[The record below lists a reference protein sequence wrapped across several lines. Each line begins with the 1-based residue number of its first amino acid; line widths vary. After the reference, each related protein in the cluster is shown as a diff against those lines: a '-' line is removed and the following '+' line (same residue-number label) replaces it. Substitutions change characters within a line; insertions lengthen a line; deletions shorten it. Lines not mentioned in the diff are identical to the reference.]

1 MTEGHAPT
9 AGEYFQHHL
18 TSLTV
23 QIGDSPFW
31 TINLDTLFLSILIGV
46 VGFGFLY
53 WIVRGV
59 NAGVPTRRQAAV
71 EYLVEWVDGEV
82 KEVLGGHD
90 RSLLGPLALTI
101 FFWVVLMN
109 AMDFLPVDLLPEIL
123 KLCGVGYFRVVPTA
137 DLNVTLGIGLSVM
150 ISIIFFSFK
159 IKGSGGY
166 IHELVS
172 APFGGNPLLWIP
184 NFLMNVIELLS
195 KPLSLGMRLFCN
207 MYAGE
212 LVFLLIALLGGAVS
226 SVSAGGFLMIL
237 GHVILG
243 SAWAIF
249 HILIIL
255 LQAYIFM
262 MLTIIYIGLAHE
274 SHDAH

>member
-9 AGEYFQHHL
+9 ASEYFQHHL
-18 TSLTV
+18 QNLTV
-23 QIGDSPFW
+23 SIGDSPFW
-31 TINLDTLFLSILIGV
+31 TINLDTLILSILLGV
-46 VGFGFLY
+46 VGFAFLY
-53 WIVRGV
+53 FVSRGI

-71 EYLVEWVDGEV
+71 EFLVDWVDREV
-82 KEVLGGHD
+82 KGVISGHD
-90 RSLLGPLALTI
+90 RSMLGPLALTI
-101 FFWVVLMN
+101 FFWVVIMN
-109 AMDFLPVDLLPEIL
+109 AMDFLPVDLLPAIL
-123 KLCGVGYFRVVPTA
+123 EFFGVGHFRAVPTA
-137 DLNVTLGIGLSVM
+137 DMNATFGISISVM
-150 ISIIFFSFK
+150 FAIIFFS
-159 IKGSGGY
+159 IKVKGPGGY
-166 IHELVS
+166 IHELTS

-184 NFLMNVIELLS
+184 NFLMNLVELLS

-212 LVFLLIALLGGAVS
+212 LVFLLIALLGGAISSLSAS
-226 SVSAGGFLMIL
+226 SVAMLI

-249 HILIIL
+249 HILIIV

-274 SHDAH
+274 SH